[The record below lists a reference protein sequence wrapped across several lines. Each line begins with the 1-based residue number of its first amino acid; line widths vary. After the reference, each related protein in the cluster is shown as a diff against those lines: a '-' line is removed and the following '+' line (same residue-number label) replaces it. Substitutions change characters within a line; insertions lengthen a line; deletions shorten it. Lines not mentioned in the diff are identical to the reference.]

1 MKIIKLDAINSTN
14 DYLKELLKNKS
25 IKKNYIVYSYNQTN
39 GKGQRGN
46 VWYSEPDKNLAFSL
60 FLLSP
65 TVNLKNQ
72 FIINIIISLFIIDFL
87 DYFKIPN
94 LSIKWP
100 NDIMS
105 GNKKICGI
113 LNEIQLKKKHI
124 ESIIIGFGININ
136 QENFNNLPNA
146 SSLKLITKK
155 NYDLNNFT
163 KILIKKLKKNNFFVP
178 FFTDTET
185 LNQEN
190 LISSYNNKLYCR
202 KKLKSFK
209 LSNGKIFHGNIESV
223 DSNGILNV
231 KEKNHSLLRSFNDK
245 EIQIII

>member
-14 DYLKELLKNKS
+14 DYIKELLKNKS
-25 IKKNYIVYSYNQTN
+25 IKKNHIVYSYNQTN

-60 FLLSP
+60 FLISP

-72 FIINIIISLFIIDFL
+72 FIINILISLFIIDFL

-113 LNEIQLKKKHI
+113 LNEIQLKK
-124 ESIIIGFGININ
+124 NI
-136 QENFNNLPNA
+136 
-146 SSLKLITKK
+146 LKA
-155 NYDLNNFT
+155 
-163 KILIKKLKKNNFFVP
+163 
-178 FFTDTET
+178 
-185 LNQEN
+185 
-190 LISSYNNKLYCR
+190 
-202 KKLKSFK
+202 
-209 LSNGKIFHGNIESV
+209 
-223 DSNGILNV
+223 
-231 KEKNHSLLRSFNDK
+231 
-245 EIQIII
+245 